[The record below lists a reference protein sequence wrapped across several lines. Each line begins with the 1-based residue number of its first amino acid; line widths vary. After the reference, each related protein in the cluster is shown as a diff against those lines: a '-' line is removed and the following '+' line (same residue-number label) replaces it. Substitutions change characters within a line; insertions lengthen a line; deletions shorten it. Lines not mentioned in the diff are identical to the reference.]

1 MENNAKKHQKFNLIF
16 IKRMSES
23 IKVFQNLYDNVIE
36 FQSKEEFMNYYK
48 KHQNEIDGMK
58 TRGLNV
64 KYKIPGFKI
73 GRKQNQI
80 LLFPTDKKEETET
93 EEIEKMHEIDEKIN
107 ILNRRLKKMEETLVE
122 ILNYLKDMF
131 NGDSEAPY

>member
-1 MENNAKKHQKFNLIF
+1 
-16 IKRMSES
+16 MSES

-48 KHQNEIDGMK
+48 KHQNEIDSMK
-58 TRGLNV
+58 TRGLNIR
-64 KYKIPGFKI
+64 YKIPGFKI

-80 LLFPTDKKEETET
+80 LLFPTDKKDEENMEN
-93 EEIEKMHEIDEKIN
+93 ENENEKMHEIDEKIN

-122 ILNYLKDMF
+122 ILTYLKHMYE
-131 NGDSEAPY
+131 GETEAEYA